1 MINIALNIIGS
12 ILIIYSIF
20 IIRRDLSTRETAI
33 NDLSSM
39 EERMKEYYNLT
50 EEIVEEF
57 DEIIHSKLEKIY
69 KENDKIHNNKLYNLS
84 INENNSIDKD
94 NLNNT
99 NTNLNL
105 FHNKVIELR
114 KIGLTN
120 EEIAKKLNKG
130 VREIEII
137 LKMYWD
143 KKA

>member
-20 IIRRDLSTRETAI
+20 IIRRDLSTREKAI

-69 KENDKIHNNKLYNLS
+69 KENDKFHNNKLYNLS

-114 KIGLTN
+114 KVGLTN